1 MSDIEDILTTCAYWF
16 SDSDFR
22 FVDDIFVAKGRWQ
35 EFRQVIAED
44 RVLRLDPTE
53 ILQVERTLDREAV
66 EVPQL
71 RRLLK
76 SWNRN
81 QWEAVDKPVK

>member
-16 SDSDFR
+16 
-22 FVDDIFVAKGRWQ
+22 
-35 EFRQVIAED
+35 FRQVIAED

-71 RRLLK
+71 RRLL
-76 SWNRN
+76 NGAR
-81 QWEAVDKPVK
+81 QRY

>member
-1 MSDIEDILTTCAYWF
+1 MTEKNQRINLRSDERSVELLREAAELQGQDLTSFMMSASLDRA
-16 SDSDFR
+16 
-22 FVDDIFVAKGRWQ
+22 
-35 EFRQVIAED
+35 RQVIAED

-71 RRLLK
+71 RRLL
-76 SWNRN
+76 NGAR
-81 QWEAVDKPVK
+81 QRADA